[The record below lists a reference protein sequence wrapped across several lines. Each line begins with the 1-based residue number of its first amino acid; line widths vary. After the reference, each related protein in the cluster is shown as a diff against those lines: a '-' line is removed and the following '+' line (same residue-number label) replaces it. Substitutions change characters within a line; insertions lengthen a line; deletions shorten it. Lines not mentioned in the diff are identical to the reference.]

1 MDEFGIEELVS
12 DICDRIARYGYD
24 IDPDIGNPK
33 FAKLYDDI
41 SGPIRAVLEER
52 SERGWE

>member
-1 MDEFGIEELVS
+1 MDEFGVEELVS
-12 DICDRIARYGYD
+12 DICDRIAKYGYD
-24 IDPDIGNPK
+24 IDPDIDNPK

-52 SERGWE
+52 LVLGWE